1 MLNPKQL
8 MGMLQQSQNPM
19 GVITQQFGNNPRM
32 KEFFQILKDNNT
44 PESIEKYVRNR
55 ANSQKFDLQGFFK
68 NQFGLNIQ

>member
-1 MLNPKQL
+1 MN
-8 MGMLQQSQNPM
+8 MLQNAQDPM
-19 GVITQQFGNNPRM
+19 RIISQQFGNNPRM
-32 KEFFQILKDNNT
+32 QEFFKIIKENNT